1 MPVVVRWAS
10 EDDGM
15 MQTVL
20 VLAIVAFA
28 AAFVL
33 RRAWV
38 TLRRAKQ
45 PAAGAC
51 GDCGCGKT

>member
-1 MPVVVRWAS
+1 MVVRWAS

-33 RRAWV
+33 RRAWA